1 MDGPL
6 PTILLVLAADPASA
20 RHWTE
25 ILEGPQTTVWQ
36 RRPGPGDGRPDV
48 IVTDLAEIE
57 DRPGGDPAV
66 VRIGN
71 AGDGGKKATRATAAA
86 RAGPTC
92 GCPPIAPRAS
102 WSWPVSFWPRSCGFV
117 AGNAKRRKS
126 TRNSPCRRS
135 ATR

>member
-20 RHWTE
+20 RRWTE

-66 VRIGN
+66 VRIGDG
-71 AGDGGKKATRATAAA
+71 ADGGNGDNDDDGN
-86 RAGPTC
+86 GPADVWLPADC
-92 GCPPIAPRAS
+92 SPRELVLACQLLR
-102 WSWPVSFWPRSCGFV
+102 RSCGFA
-117 AGNAKRRKS
+117 AGNARRRKS
-126 TRNSPCRRS
+126 TRNFPCRPS